1 MSTTIII
8 VLVVIFVLIVGFY
21 VYSMIRRRQ
30 TEGLI
35 IALEERKEE
44 LFDLPIQAEFDKVKS
59 MHLVGQ
65 SQKVYREWHQKWVD
79 LSQNSFAELENSI
92 FEAEQL
98 NDSFRWGKAKESA
111 LEAESL
117 IKMMETDADAIRN
130 GLNELMEQE
139 RYNSTKIQDALDMYD
154 KLRNH
159 IADNAEH
166 YGSTIGMIEESL
178 SNIETEFN
186 QFVELN
192 SKGDPVEAAEILEI
206 AEEHTIALNNITER
220 IPEIIHLVDDDYE
233 KQLTE
238 LEENYEDFTNKNY
251 KFPETFNLEQSIKNV
266 RSRLKETKENLERF
280 ELDRAESLL
289 QETKQQINGL
299 YDIFEK
305 EYSGRKNFEKNAP
318 VLKPYIEHT
327 RENNRSLLLEI
338 DHALQA
344 YILSD
349 NEKAAVRASQ
359 LRLDDLE
366 VEADNILKLKDV
378 QVQEQPY
385 SMINRRVN
393 AVIAALQEIEEQQL
407 QINEKITSL
416 SQDEKK
422 ARETAQN
429 LDTCIR
435 MIKRF
440 VEKQNLPGLPTAYLD
455 LFFTVSGQVEKLFK
469 EMDKVRINM
478 ETIKHMADLAKEQL
492 ERLKNE
498 TDKLVDNAALAEQL
512 MQYANRFKST
522 NPNVANAMERSLTL
536 FERDRDYTASF
547 NTISAAIEEVDPGAT
562 ERIVN
567 VYESTKTV
575 PEYRL

>member
-8 VLVVIFVLIVGFY
+8 ILVVVFVLIVG
-21 VYSMIRRRQ
+21 VYIFSMLMRRR
-30 TEGLI
+30 TESQI

-44 LFDLPIQAEFDKVKS
+44 LFDLPIQEEFDKVKA

-98 NDSFRWGKAKESA
+98 NDSFRWGKAKDSA

-117 IKMMETDADAIRN
+117 IKMMETDADAIRK
-130 GLNELMEQE
+130 GLSELMEQE

-154 KLRNH
+154 QLRNH

-206 AEEHTIALNNITER
+206 AEEHTIALNNITDR
-220 IPEIIHLVDDDYE
+220 IPEIIRLVDDEYE

-238 LEENYEDFTNKNY
+238 LEDNYQDFTKKNY

-280 ELDRAESLL
+280 ELDRAENLL
-289 QETKQQINGL
+289 QDVKQQIDSL
-299 YDIFEK
+299 YEIFAK
-305 EYSGRKNFEKNAP
+305 EYNGRRQFEKNAP
-318 VLKPYIEHT
+318 ILKNYIEHT
-327 RENNRSLLLEI
+327 RENNRTLLLEI
-338 DHALQA
+338 DHALQS
-344 YILSD
+344 YLLPD
-349 NEKAAVRASQ
+349 NEKASVRAFG

-366 VEADNILKLKDV
+366 IEADNILKLKDM
-378 QVQEQPY
+378 QVQDQPY
-385 SMINRRVN
+385 SMNNRRVN
-393 AVIAALQEIEEQQL
+393 AVITALHEIEQSQV
-407 QINEKITSL
+407 QINDKIASL
-416 SQDEKK
+416 SIDEKK
-422 ARETAQN
+422 ARKTAQEF
-429 LDTCIR
+429 DTRVR

-440 VEKQNLPGLPTAYLD
+440 VEKRNLPGLPTAYLD
-455 LFFTVSGQVEKLFK
+455 LFFTVSGQIEKLFK
-469 EMDKVRINM
+469 EMNKIRINM
-478 ETIKHMADLAKEQL
+478 DQIKHMIDLSQEQL
-492 ERLKNE
+492 ERLMNE
-498 TDKLVDNAALAEQL
+498 TDKLLDNASLAEQL
-512 MQYANRFKST
+512 MQYANRFKSS
-522 NPNVANAMERSLTL
+522 NAMVADAMQRSLIL
-536 FERDRDYTASF
+536 FERERDYTASF
-547 NTISAAIEEVDPGAT
+547 NTISTAIETVDPGAT
-562 ERIVN
+562 DRIVN
-567 VYESTKTV
+567 VYENTKSL

>member
-8 VLVVIFVLIVGFY
+8 VLVIIFVLIVAFY

-30 TEGLI
+30 TEGFI

-44 LFDLPIQAEFDKVKS
+44 LFDLPVQDEFDKVKS

-98 NDSFRWGKAKESA
+98 NDSFRWGKAKEAA

-117 IKMMETDADAIRN
+117 IKMMETDAEAIRS

-233 KQLTE
+233 KQLSE
-238 LEENYEDFTNKNY
+238 LEENYKDFTQKNY

-266 RSRLKETKENLERF
+266 RNRLKETKENLERF
-280 ELDRAESLL
+280 ELDRAENLL

-318 VLKPYIEHT
+318 ILKPYIEHT

-349 NEKAAVRASQ
+349 NEKASVRSAQ

-366 VEADNILKLKDV
+366 IEADNILKLKDV

-393 AVIAALQEIEEQQL
+393 AVIASLQEIEEQQM
-407 QINEKITSL
+407 QINEQITSL

-422 ARETAQN
+422 ARETAQD
-429 LDTCIR
+429 LDTRIR

-440 VEKQNLPGLPTAYLD
+440 VEKRNLPGLPTAYLD
-455 LFFTVSGQVEKLFK
+455 LFFTVSSQVEKLFK

-492 ERLKNE
+492 ERLKTE

-512 MQYANRFKST
+512 MQYANRFKLT
-522 NPNVANAMERSLTL
+522 NANVASAMERSLTL

-567 VYESTKTV
+567 VYENTKTV